1 MIKKTKAKATEENAT
16 KTKSEKTLVVVES
29 PSKAKTINKYLG
41 NKYHVEASVGHIK
54 DLSNYKLGVD
64 IENNFTPTYQT
75 IKGKAPIVKNLKE
88 KAKSSKSVLIA
99 TDPDREG
106 EAIAYHIAEEIKKV
120 NNQIKR
126 VIFNEITK
134 TGIKKGLDEP
144 REIDEDLF
152 MSQQARRVMDR
163 IIGFKVSPFLS
174 NAMIGKTTAT
184 LSAGRVQSVALR
196 LICEREQ
203 LIMDFEP
210 IEYWNIYAD
219 FYNNQVNKLKTQ
231 LVAFNNKIIKK
242 PEGSKK
248 GKNEEETKEILTKI
262 NSLNYIKNEVEADA
276 ILAQINKIEKF
287 TVSKKTIKKIQRK
300 PEPPFTTSTLQQEAA
315 RKLGFQNKRT
325 MQIAQ
330 RLYEGVSIGKEGEVG
345 LITYMRTDSV
355 RISPE
360 AIDSVRD
367 YINSNFGKNYLPDNP
382 NEFKAKSNNVQDA
395 HEAIRP
401 TNLSYSLDELKL
413 YLSPEEFALYKLIF
427 QRYVASQM
435 TNADVEQTSIDI
447 SAEDLTFRATG
458 SVIIFDGYMKIYE
471 ESKDDENGDEENG
484 TTVLPVGIN
493 EGDTF
498 NLDSATKKQAFTKA
512 PPRYNQASLIKELD
526 ELGIG
531 RPSTY
536 ATIVSTLLDR
546 EYVMLDNK
554 AFRPTDLGFEV
565 NKVLIHHFDNVFNV
579 SFTAQMEDELDLVAT
594 GDKTYLTVMKEFYGP
609 FSSTLQNAEKE
620 HNLNSETKCPQC
632 GAPLVIRVSRRGR
645 FLGCSNYPECTY
657 TQPLPKLNNPEPTP
671 KPAAEVYPDAKCPIC
686 GKEML
691 VREGKFG
698 RFLGCVDYPSCKGIL
713 PLPTQVICPKC
724 KEGHLVERYSPKR
737 KKKFW
742 SCSNYPKCDYLTN
755 YEPIDK
761 ECPNCHNYYLEYH
774 YKKNGEDWIKFIKC
788 PECKENF
795 EETEI
800 FK

>member
-1 MIKKTKAKATEENAT
+1 MT

-54 DLSNYKLGVD
+54 DLSNFKLGVD

-75 IKGKAPIVKNLKE
+75 IKGKAPVVKNLKE
-88 KAKSSKSVLIA
+88 KAKSSNSVLIA

-106 EAIAYHIAEEIKKV
+106 EAIAYHIADEIKKV
-120 NNQIKR
+120 NSNIKR

-144 REIDEDLF
+144 RDIDEDLF

-203 LIMDFEP
+203 SILDFEP

-219 FYNNQVNKLKTQ
+219 FYNDKVSKLKTQ
-231 LVAFNNKIIKK
+231 LIGFNNKLIKR
-242 PEGSKK
+242 PEGSMK
-248 GKNEEETKEILTKI
+248 GNTEEETNDIAKKI
-262 NSLNYIKNEVEADA
+262 QALNYIRNEQEADS
-276 ILAQINKIEKF
+276 LLRQIQNIDKY
-287 TVSKKTIKKIQRK
+287 TVSKKTIKKLQRK

-330 RLYEGVSIGKEGEVG
+330 RLYEGVSLGKEGEVG

-360 AIDSVRD
+360 AIDSVRG
-367 YINSNFGKNYLPDNP
+367 YISSNFGKNYLPDFP
-382 NEFKAKSNNVQDA
+382 NEFKSKSSNVQDA

-401 TNLSYSLDELKL
+401 TDLSHSLDELKL
-413 YLSPEEFALYKLIF
+413 YLSSEEFALYKLIY
-427 QRYVASQM
+427 QRFIASQM

-447 SAEDLTFRATG
+447 VADGFSFRATG
-458 SVIIFDGYMKIYE
+458 SVIIFDGYLKIYE
-471 ESKDDENGDEENG
+471 EGKDEENGDEENG
-484 TTVLPVGIN
+484 STVLPVGIS
-493 EGDTF
+493 EGDLF
-498 NLDSATKKQAFTKA
+498 KLDNATKKQAFTKA

-546 EYVMLDNK
+546 EYVTMDNK

-579 SFTAQMEDELDLVAT
+579 TFTAQMEDELDQVAT
-594 GDKTYLTVMKEFYGP
+594 GDKTYLTVMEEFYGP
-609 FSSTLQNAEKE
+609 FSTTLQKAEQE
-620 HNLNSETKCPQC
+620 HNKNSETKCPEC

-657 TQPLPKLNNPEPTP
+657 TQPLPKINSPEAPP
-671 KPAAEVYPDAKCPIC
+671 KAQVEVFPDVKCPIC

-691 VREGKFG
+691 IREGKFG

-713 PLPTQVICPKC
+713 PMPTQVLCPKC
-724 KEGHLVERYSPKR
+724 KVGHLVERYSPKR

-742 SCSNYPKCDYLTN
+742 SCSNYPNCDYLTN

-774 YKKNGEDWIKFIKC
+774 YKKNGEEWIKFIKC
-788 PECKENF
+788 PECNETY